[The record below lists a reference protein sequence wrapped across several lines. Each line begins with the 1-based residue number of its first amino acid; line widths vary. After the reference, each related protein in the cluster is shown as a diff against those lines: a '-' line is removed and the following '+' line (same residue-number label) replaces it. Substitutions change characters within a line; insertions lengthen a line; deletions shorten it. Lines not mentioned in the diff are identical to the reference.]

1 MNLLLQL
8 VSGIQENTGTDR
20 KGILVIGSAT
30 SISGT
35 VFLAGIYKR
44 TCPKTENPLQAGVSM
59 LQSNVSLV
67 LSPKILYFSWLLPFF
82 FRHKYLTTSDYTMML
97 LLTTVLTA
105 AAAKAA

>member
-1 MNLLLQL
+1 
-8 VSGIQENTGTDR
+8 
-20 KGILVIGSAT
+20 
-30 SISGT
+30 
-35 VFLAGIYKR
+35 
-44 TCPKTENPLQAGVSM
+44 M